1 MLKRIQLKNFEGHTD
16 TAVDL
21 SSGVTIIAGESN
33 AGKSS
38 IFRALRFVFL
48 NEPGGEEFINFD
60 ADTCEVVVQY
70 GEHTITR
77 TKGRNNKVNEYSL
90 NGQTF
95 KAFGQSVPKEIQDA
109 LNLNEI
115 NFEWQFDKRP
125 FLISETGGYI
135 ASKLNE
141 IVNLELIDLSLRNV
155 DSMRRKANKTKE
167 ELRVKINSL
176 EQELTNYT
184 WVEIVEE
191 MLVTTEAL
199 QNTYR
204 EAKTNSEKL
213 YIDTQ
218 ELRNLLTLLENS
230 RSIQLE
236 EIAHISKLLNI
247 YRMGESLYKVHE
259 NNVNEYKQLLEDI
272 EQTVVV
278 EQRDV
283 AGANKRYQA
292 YEKQAQKVQA
302 LERDIKD
309 LRAIEE
315 NISTFNSQI
324 FSERRMARVRTNYNT
339 WNDRELQ
346 YVKAQNDITEYSDAM
361 VKINDIDTQLQA
373 LQEEYERIAP
383 DVCPL
388 CGGTFDKELK
398 R

>member
-1 MLKRIQLKNFEGHTD
+1 MLKTIQLKNFEGHANT
-16 TAVDL
+16 TVDL
-21 SSGVTIIAGESN
+21 SSGVNIIAGESN

-90 NGQTF
+90 NGQVF
-95 KAFGQSVPKEIQDA
+95 KAFGQSVPSEIQQA
-109 LNLNEI
+109 LSLNEI

-167 ELRVKINSL
+167 ELRVKTNAL
-176 EQELTNYT
+176 EQELTGYT
-184 WVEIVEE
+184 WVAKVEE

-199 QNTYR
+199 QSTYR
-204 EAKTNSEKL
+204 EAKANSEKL
-213 YIDTQ
+213 YTDVE

-230 RSIQLE
+230 RSINPDE
-236 EIAHISKLLNI
+236 VAHIGKLLNYCRI
-247 YRMGESLYKVHE
+247 GENLYEAHE
-259 NNVNEYKQLLEDI
+259 SNVNEYKDLLEAVG
-272 EQTVVV
+272 QLTVVS
-278 EQRDV
+278 QREF
-283 AGANKRYQA
+283 AGTYKRYQA
-292 YEKQAQKVQA
+292 YSKQVQQRQTLEQDIESLQTLEDNLTA
-302 LERDIKD
+302 LDGK
-309 LRAIEE
+309 
-315 NISTFNSQI
+315 I
-324 FSERRMARVRTNYNT
+324 FSERRVARVRTNYNALA
-339 WNDRELQ
+339 DEQLK
-346 YVKAQNDITEYSDAM
+346 YAKAQNDIVEYSDGIQ
-361 VKINDIDTQLQA
+361 KIKDIDTQLKV
-373 LQEEYERIAP
+373 LQEEYESIAP

-388 CGGTFDKELK
+388 CGGVFNKELK
-398 R
+398 K